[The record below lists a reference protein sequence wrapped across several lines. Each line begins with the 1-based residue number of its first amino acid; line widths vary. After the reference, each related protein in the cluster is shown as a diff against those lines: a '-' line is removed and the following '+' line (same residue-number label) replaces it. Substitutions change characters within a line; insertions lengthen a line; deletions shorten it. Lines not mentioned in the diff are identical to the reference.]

1 MAPSRKMK
9 PKRPWQDI
17 AREAQEY
24 RDVSLATF
32 ATNVPAALETIKNSK
47 IILTKLLQAE
57 DLAITVS
64 LPEELVKLL
73 ANGELTATE
82 VTTAFLRRATLAQ
95 KLVSTSTFS

>member
-24 RDVSLATF
+24 RDASLATF
-32 ATNVPAALETIKNSK
+32 TTNVPAALETIKNSK
-47 IILTKLLQAE
+47 IIPTKLLQAE

-64 LPEELVKLL
+64 LPEELVRLL

-95 KLVSTSTFS
+95 KLVNTPTFS